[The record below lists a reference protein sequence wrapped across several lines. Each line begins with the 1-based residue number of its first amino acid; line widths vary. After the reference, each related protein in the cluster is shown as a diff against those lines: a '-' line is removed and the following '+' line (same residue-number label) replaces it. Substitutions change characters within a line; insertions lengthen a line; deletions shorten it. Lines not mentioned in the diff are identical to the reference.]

1 MKLFKNVFPD
11 KMFFLNDDKKNDGTF
26 SYKFYLVLKFL
37 IKLYQ
42 IKYSIH

>member
-11 KMFFLNDDKKNDGTF
+11 INDDKKNDGTF
-26 SYKFYLVLKFL
+26 SYKFCLVLKFL
-37 IKLYQ
+37 IKLDE